1 MLLLVLLIH
10 LAGGVSAG
18 CVWMEYIKLL
28 VTCDNDIDGVSWL
41 SVARELAAVVFGLC
55 IDYFPLDW
63 DGCVN
68 TLTNMD
74 TLVYSVY
81 ELDGLSRLA

>member
-1 MLLLVLLIH
+1 M
-10 LAGGVSAG
+10 
-18 CVWMEYIKLL
+18 
-28 VTCDNDIDGVSWL
+28 SWL
-41 SVARELAAVVFGLC
+41 SVARELAVVVLGFC

-63 DGCVN
+63 DGYVN

-81 ELDGLSRLA
+81 ELDGLSRLAWIDLVTSFKKKWERTKMKKYAFLYNNKGINLNMDWI